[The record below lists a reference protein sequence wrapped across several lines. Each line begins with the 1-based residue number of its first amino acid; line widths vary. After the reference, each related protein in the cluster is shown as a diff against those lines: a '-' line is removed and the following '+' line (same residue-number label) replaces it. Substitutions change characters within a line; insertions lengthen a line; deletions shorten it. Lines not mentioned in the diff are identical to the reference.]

1 MDFVLSTKLIDIFW
15 YSALTDLLIDQ
26 LLSMTPIEYMQRL
39 HVTLVERRH
48 RVSHFL
54 GSLDSSLSLQVWIA
68 QVATYLISL
77 SVSATKIQHINPP
90 S

>member
-54 GSLDSSLSLQVWIA
+54 GSLDSSLSLWIA
-68 QVATYLISL
+68 QVATYLIAL
-77 SVSATKIQHINPP
+77 SVSATKVQHINTP